1 MFTSGDLENFPRFDY
16 MYVVNS
22 KLSSAVF
29 TVMLMRWKALRNVNV
44 YKCLKPDGL
53 SPHILKNAKLSF

>member
-1 MFTSGDLENFPRFDY
+1 MFTSGDLENFPHFD
-16 MYVVNS
+16 YVVNS

-53 SPHILKNAKLSF
+53 SPHILKNVKLSF